1 MSSTQSIIQL
11 GLDLLRNRRIDVGTL
26 QSYSDVFSKLE
37 INTSNPL
44 ELSALESIFFDPTAV
59 SSSTPKFYTP
69 SELNPKVI
77 NYPDQEYASTDF
89 SNVVPPDDLSID
101 SLVLLERYGSFVATS
116 ANPRQPVY
124 DLFKTAAAIQDC
136 LANGDTGQECVLV
149 GCDFSGI
156 QDTVYTITSK
166 GALKTLR
173 ARSFMLELLTEHII
187 YEILRVV
194 NAGRH
199 AITYSG
205 GGGFCLLLPNRN
217 IVREDKEISI
227 KGVIEE
233 YTDVLNQWALKEF
246 LGRFFIAIDVHSFSI
261 DDLTTKE
268 KFQTL
273 RQAQADNLDRL
284 KRRKFINQLDD
295 LFKSKMPE
303 QLTVQTEC
311 QITRR
316 DDLENDQMRDI
327 GLQNGE
333 VMSKDNKNEDGC
345 IWVSESSFHQFNL
358 GDRLVNAASVY
369 RYHANVDRTKKEN
382 FGTLVFPGINDNDV
396 FYAVHEL
403 TGAKPEIYWTIN
415 SWDGGSVFQY
425 AKYVRKHKELSNYAQ
440 GAEIESLNEEGQH
453 TPKDEH
459 TATFYGLASSSCG
472 ADLIGALRMDVDN
485 MGLMFS
491 KIETITELSCKSR
504 ILNLYFKVYLNQICQ
519 ANLGKLN
526 SGEELSP
533 EDIVGKKYSVK
544 NIDLEKQGRNVSII
558 YAGGDDL
565 FILGAWDETA
575 ELAFDIQRCFALFT
589 GGIFDEEKKSV
600 GGGLGISGGLTL
612 HQPKFPLYQMARKS
626 GEAESIAKNARVK
639 KNCFTPFLL
648 GLDNVDSQYEFYNNK
663 TARVVNWSDDILFGL
678 LVNLVALTEK
688 QNSNGQINSI
698 TLDVLSKGFILKLF
712 EIARVWATEGLLYLP
727 FLHYVFSRL
736 EREYNYDIVHKNAI
750 RKLQSH
756 LFSSV
761 KSESECA
768 IKMMVIV
775 LNWFEQLQRSK

>member
-69 SELNPKVI
+69 SELNPNVI
-77 NYPDQEYASTDF
+77 NYPDQENASIDF
-89 SNVVPPDDLSID
+89 FNVLPPDDLSID

-116 ANPRQPVY
+116 ANPRLPVY

-369 RYHANVDRTKKEN
+369 RYLTKVDMTKKEN

-403 TGAKPEIYWTIN
+403 TGAKPEIYSTIN
-415 SWDGGSVFQY
+415 SWDGGFVFQY
-425 AKYVRKHKELSNYAQ
+425 AKYVRKHGELSLYAQ
-440 GAEIESLNEEGQH
+440 SKEKESLIEDDHEVK
-453 TPKDEH
+453 PKD
-459 TATFYGLASSSCG
+459 TASFQGLASSSCG

-485 MGLMFS
+485 MGDLFRE
-491 KIETITELSCKSR
+491 IEKLTELSAKSR
-504 ILNLYFKVYLNQICQ
+504 LLNLFFKVYLNQIC
-519 ANLGKLN
+519 
-526 SGEELSP
+526 GERKT
-533 EDIVGKKYSVK
+533 DIVGKNKT
-544 NIDLEKQGRNVSII
+544 IDQEYGKPGRNVSVI

-565 FILGAWDETA
+565 FIVGAWDETV
-575 ELAFDIQRCFALFT
+575 ELSFDIQLALERFT
-589 GGIFDEEKKSV
+589 Q
-600 GGGLGISGGLTL
+600 GGLSITGGLTL
-612 HQPKFPLYQMARKS
+612 HQPKFPLYQMARRS
-626 GEAESIAKNARVK
+626 AEAEKFAKHDTDRLNEKAT
-639 KNCFTPFLL
+639 KNRLALFFDDSKLQRYWHLGDKRFRYMLSMNWGLGHVFLIPL
-648 GLDNVDSQYEFYNNK
+648 IHTFCRCGNP
-663 TARVVNWSDDILFGL
+663 
-678 LVNLVALTEK
+678 K
-688 QNSNGQINSI
+688 QRKDGR
-698 TLDVLSKGFILKLF
+698 KFF
-712 EIARVWATEGLLYLP
+712 EIEKFSFSTVEKWFSIIEKYQDRHLLYLP
-727 FLHYVFSRL
+727 TMARVMRGIEDEFYDNTELFERLVSYLYTRDSRK
-736 EREYNYDIVHKNAI
+736 ENWI
-750 RKLQSH
+750 SH
-756 LFSSV
+756 LHI
-761 KSESECA
+761 A
-768 IKMMVIV
+768 
-775 LNWFEQLQRSK
+775 LNWLAYLRREM